1 MLKPQTLSRVLS
13 PCERRV
19 KPHVWFTSLNLF
31 LTAFHFFFFFLNIVT
46 IMQYK
51 KPTFNR
57 VAFSEH
63 HGKHEYLHDWTIEG
77 SSLAFWQHFNPA
89 GGFLASNL
97 GGHNL

>member
-1 MLKPQTLSRVLS
+1 
-13 PCERRV
+13 
-19 KPHVWFTSLNLF
+19 
-31 LTAFHFFFFFLNIVT
+31 
-46 IMQYK
+46 MQYK

-63 HGKHEYLHDWTIEG
+63 HEYLHDWTIEG

-97 GGHNL
+97 GGPQSVKSFYKYKLQKITCLFLSLMNKISCLFVFLAYRV